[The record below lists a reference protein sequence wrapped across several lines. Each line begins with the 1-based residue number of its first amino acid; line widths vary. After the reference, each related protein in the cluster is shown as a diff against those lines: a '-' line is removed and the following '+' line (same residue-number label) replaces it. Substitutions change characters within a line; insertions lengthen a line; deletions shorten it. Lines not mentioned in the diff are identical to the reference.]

1 MVSKK
6 NALMILIGVVL
17 LVGIVHFLLHV
28 AIFGTGVSGFYRDGA
43 GKISLFG
50 FNLFESFKQQYS
62 FYSLPS
68 KIILLVE
75 VLFLVFLVF
84 VFYFSRREDVND
96 DKEITAL
103 KEKYMNE
110 KHTTDLD
117 VLYNILIERKRID
130 LKSISKIFGVTSE
143 VSENWCQVLESG
155 NLAVIHSPRIGD
167 REVIIAQ

>member
-6 NALMILIGVVL
+6 NALMILIGIVL
-17 LVGIVHFLLHV
+17 LVGIIHSLLHAV
-28 AIFGTGVSGFYRDGA
+28 IFGTGVNGLYKDGA
-43 GKISLFG
+43 GKISLLG
-50 FNLFESFKQQYS
+50 FNFFEGFKQLYS

-68 KIILLVE
+68 KIAMLVE
-75 VLFLVFLVF
+75 VLLLVFLVF

-96 DKEITAL
+96 DKEIIAL